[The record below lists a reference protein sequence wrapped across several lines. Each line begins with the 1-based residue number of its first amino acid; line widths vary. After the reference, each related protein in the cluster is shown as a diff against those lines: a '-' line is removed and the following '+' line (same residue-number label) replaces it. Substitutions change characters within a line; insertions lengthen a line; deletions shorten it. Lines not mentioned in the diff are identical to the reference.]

1 MSDTQKQI
9 CSANRL
15 KVVYS
20 GVIDA
25 RSLRT
30 EVSVSASR
38 VTLLFAH
45 VVGIGHSL
53 IQFIGIA
60 EFKKAG
66 EPLSLSYGT
75 EKSF

>member
-38 VTLLFAH
+38 VTLHAH